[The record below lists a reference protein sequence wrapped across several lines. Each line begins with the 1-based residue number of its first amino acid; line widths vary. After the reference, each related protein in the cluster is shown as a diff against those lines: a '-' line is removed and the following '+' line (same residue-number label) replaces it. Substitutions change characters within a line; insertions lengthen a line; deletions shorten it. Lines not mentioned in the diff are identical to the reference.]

1 MIVIDLQPMKI
12 MMKRVKK
19 VSLKTM
25 TLRKKMK
32 KTRRACLFLKMRMFK
47 FSWKKLESKEFLPG
61 QEMTVVWGKMKRRM
75 KKEV

>member
-19 VSLKTM
+19 VSLMTM

-32 KTRRACLFLKMRMFK
+32 KTRRACLLLKMRMFK
-47 FSWKKLESKEFLPG
+47 FSWKRLESKDSLQG
-61 QEMTVVWGKMKRRM
+61 QEMTVIWGKMKRTM

>member
-1 MIVIDLQPMKI
+1 
-12 MMKRVKK
+12 
-19 VSLKTM
+19 
-25 TLRKKMK
+25 MK